1 MWATRNSK
9 FLRHHRMWDLKMQD
23 SRKNGKLSELHSIP
37 FTPPKDE
44 GREKSPRFLQASH
57 AKYEDPRR

>member
-23 SRKNGKLSELHSIP
+23 SRKKKNIP

-44 GREKSPRFLQASH
+44 GREKSTGFLQASH